1 MKQKS
6 TTETNYK
13 TIRSRLTGVVVV
25 PSIVLL
31 IMWALFSSYTV
42 FDGFYLRAVAQG
54 VKDASIPAVQTFA
67 ALQKERELSMTT
79 LSQPGTATSDLRA
92 QQLATDRAVQSM
104 RTAFGDVAS
113 QAPQEIVDKI
123 NALNALLDQLPQKR
137 SQLESDRSSKADV
150 YTYYNSVL
158 DAGDALFNVQA
169 RVVPDAESMQGAITS
184 TEYFKAADWMSRAT
198 SLASS
203 ALAAGSFT
211 DKEHVEFA
219 GLVGAYHASYD
230 SIAPYARPEVR
241 DHYKFMTEGDNWRKL
256 VAFEGRLIGNGDR
269 PANAGTLAEWQA
281 ISGPIST
288 ELTALVDEQASG
300 AVKITMAR
308 GESKFRSVLVG
319 SLIALL
325 AVIIGIL
332 IAVRTSNRLVNRALI
347 TRLAALKKD
356 SLTLAHERLPDI
368 VDRLR
373 EGKHV
378 DVEVEVPP
386 LDYGSDEIGQVAD
399 AFNAAQYTAVAA
411 AVKES
416 QAREGVNRVFLD
428 IAHRNQGLVHRQ
440 LKILD
445 KLERE
450 EENPEQL
457 DALFQLD
464 HLATR
469 ARRNA
474 ENLIILAGE
483 QPGRQW
489 RKPVRLLDV
498 LRAAVAETE
507 QYVRVKVNP
516 VPDTALVGAAVAD
529 TIHLVAELVDNATA
543 FSSPRSQVQVHASE
557 VPQGVV
563 VEIEDHGL
571 GINPEDRE
579 QHNAMLADP
588 PEFDA
593 MRLRGESRLGL
604 FVVARLAARRGIH
617 VELRESPYGGTLALV
632 LIPSAIV
639 AGAATPVEPAETRQL
654 PRRTFP
660 EDHAIPEQGDDSVH
674 EARFP
679 DTSRELEGF
688 WAQAEAAANQGVN
701 GHHPAAPEER
711 LSGGLD
717 LPPVRGGGLDVPL
730 GDPDLPQHSG
740 DLALPQRKRTPPPEP
755 VAKPAKAAKATK
767 AGTSAD
773 RPELPRRRRQQ
784 NLAPQL
790 VRNDFQPS
798 PESPAEVDPEQSA
811 EKARKGLSA
820 FQRGTRDARR
830 TSDDLEP

>member
-1 MKQKS
+1 MKQKNKA
-6 TTETNYK
+6 ETNQK

-25 PSIVLL
+25 PSVVLL
-31 IMWALFSSYTV
+31 VMWLAFSSYTV
-42 FDGFYLRAVAQG
+42 FDGFYTRAVAVS
-54 VKDASIPAVQTFA
+54 VKDASIPAINAFVAIQR
-67 ALQKERELSMTT
+67 ERQLSMTA
-79 LSQPGTATSDLRA
+79 LSRQGPDLGELHQQQRVVDDTTAA
-92 QQLATDRAVQSM
+92 M
-104 RTAFGDVAS
+104 KKAFAEVSGS
-113 QAPQEIVDKI
+113 APDEVNAKI
-123 NALNALLDQLPQKR
+123 GELNALLGELPQR
-137 SQLESDRSSKADV
+137 RAGVESGKVDKNGI
-150 YTYYNSVL
+150 YQYYNSVV
-158 DAGDALFNVQA
+158 DAGTALFGTQA
-169 RVVPDAESMQGAITS
+169 RVVPDAVASQGGLTATDL
-184 TEYFKAADWMSRAT
+184 FRAADWMSRASSVVAGALT
-198 SLASS
+198 SD
-203 ALAAGSFT
+203 T
-211 DKEHVEFA
+211 
-219 GLVGAYHASYD
+219 
-230 SIAPYARPEVR
+230 ARPEDRLEFVHLIGSYHAQLNTTTPFAYDEVR
-241 DHYKFMTEGDNWRKL
+241 REHRALTESDNWRRLTGLEDSL
-256 VAFEGRLIGNGDR
+256 VSAADPEVALD
-269 PANAGTLAEWQA
+269 EWQA
-281 ISGPIST
+281 VSRPVSERLVDLATAQASKAADVGLERGNNRFVTVLIG
-288 ELTALVDEQASG
+288 ALVAL
-300 AVKITMAR
+300 VV
-308 GESKFRSVLVG
+308 VLG
-319 SLIALL
+319 
-325 AVIIGIL
+325 GIVF
-332 IAVRTSNRLVNRALI
+332 AVRISNRLVNRALI
-347 TRLAALKKD
+347 TRLAALRKD
-356 SLTLAHERLPDI
+356 SLALAHERLPDI

-516 VPDTALVGAAVAD
+516 VPETALVGAAVAD

-557 VPQGVV
+557 VPQGIV

-571 GINPEDRE
+571 GINPDDRE

-639 AGAATPVEPAETRQL
+639 AGPTSAVEPAETREL
-654 PRRTFP
+654 PRRPFP
-660 EDHAIPEQGDDSVH
+660 DDPVIPEQGDDSVRD
-674 EARFP
+674 ARFP

-688 WAQAEAAANQGVN
+688 WAQAEAAANQ
-701 GHHPAAPEER
+701 HP
-711 LSGGLD
+711 
-717 LPPVRGGGLDVPL
+717 VPAD
-730 GDPDLPQHSG
+730 GRRVIDDPDLPQHSG
-740 DLALPQRKRTPPPEP
+740 DLQLPQRKRTAEWPADEP
-755 VAKPAKAAKATK
+755 SGGT
-767 AGTSAD
+767 AG
-773 RPELPRRRRQQ
+773 RPELPRRKRQQ

-790 VRNDFQPS
+790 VRNDFHPS
-798 PESPAEVDPEQSA
+798 PEPLAEVDAEQSA
-811 EKARKGLSA
+811 DRVRDGLSA
-820 FQRGTRDARR
+820 FQRGTLEARR
-830 TSDDLEP
+830 SDDALEP

>member
-31 IMWALFSSYTV
+31 VMWALFSSYTV
-42 FDGFYLRAVAQG
+42 FDGYYLRTVAAG
-54 VKDASIPAVQTFA
+54 VKDASIPALQTFA
-67 ALQKERELSMTT
+67 ALQKERELSLTS
-79 LSQPGTATSDLRA
+79 LSQPETDKTALRT
-92 QQLATDRAVQSM
+92 QYEETDRALGAMNSALDELA
-104 RTAFGDVAS
+104 TS
-113 QAPQEIVDKI
+113 APQEIVDRI
-123 NALNALLDQLPQKR
+123 NGLDVLLGQLSQKR
-137 SQLESDRSSKADV
+137 SQLETGKASKSEI
-150 YTYYNSVL
+150 YTYYNSLL
-158 DAGDALFNVQA
+158 DAGTALFNVQA
-169 RVVPDAESMQGAITS
+169 RTVPDAESVQNAIFAP
-184 TEYFKAADWMSRAT
+184 EFFKAADWMSRAT
-198 SLASS
+198 SIASA
-203 ALAAGSFT
+203 ALAAGSFSPE
-211 DKEHVEFA
+211 EHIEFA
-219 GLVGAYHASYD
+219 NLVGAYHATYESGQ
-230 SIAPYARPEVR
+230 PYALPEVR
-241 DHYKFMTEGDNWRKL
+241 RHYQAMVESEAWRKL
-256 VAFEGRLIGNGDR
+256 VEFENRLVQNQSR
-269 PANAGTLAEWQA
+269 PANAGSLSDWQG
-281 ISGPIST
+281 ISGPIAA
-288 ELTALVDEQASG
+288 ELNALTSEQAAG
-300 AVKITMAR
+300 AVDITMAN
-308 GESKFRSVLVG
+308 GESKFRTVLIGSLVG
-319 SLIALL
+319 LL

-332 IAVRTSNRLVNRALI
+332 IAIRTSNRLVNRALI
-347 TRLAALKKD
+347 TRLAALRKD
-356 SLTLAHERLPDI
+356 SLALAHERLPDI

-378 DVEVEVPP
+378 DVEAEVPP

-399 AFNAAQYTAVAA
+399 AFNAAQFTAVAA

-450 EENPEQL
+450 EENPDQL

-516 VPDTALVGAAVAD
+516 VPDVALVGAAVAD

-543 FSSPRSQVQVHASE
+543 FSSPRSQVQIHASE

-571 GINPEDRE
+571 GISPEDRE

-593 MRLRGESRLGL
+593 VRLRGESRLGL

-632 LIPSAIV
+632 LMPTSIV
-639 AGAATPVEPAETRQL
+639 ASPNSPTEPADTTL
-654 PRRTFP
+654 LLSRRSLH
-660 EDHAIPEQGDDSVH
+660 DHAVAERDEDEEEPVVAAGNNGSVP

-679 DTSRELEGF
+679 EPSQLEGF
-688 WAQAEAAANQGVN
+688 WAQAEAAANQQ
-701 GHHPAAPEER
+701 HDPQPEDER

-717 LPPVRGGGLDVPL
+717 LTPHSGSLE
-730 GDPDLPQHSG
+730 LPQRTRTGG
-740 DLALPQRKRTPPPEP
+740 DLAAESPRPD
-755 VAKPAKAAKATK
+755 AGDPAGGK
-767 AGTSAD
+767 
-773 RPELPRRRRQQ
+773 PELPRRRRQQ
-784 NLAPQL
+784 HIAPQL
-790 VRNDFQPS
+790 VRNDFHPT
-798 PESPAEVDPEQSA
+798 PEPLAEVDVEQAA
-811 EKARKGLSA
+811 ERVRNGLSA
-820 FQRGTRDARR
+820 FQRGTRNARR
-830 TSDDLEP
+830 SDDAFEK

>member
-6 TTETNYK
+6 KAETSQK

-25 PSIVLL
+25 PSVVLL
-31 IMWALFSSYTV
+31 VMWLAFSSYTV
-42 FDGFYLRAVAQG
+42 FDGFYTRAVAVS
-54 VKDASIPAVQTFA
+54 VKDASIPAVSAFVA
-67 ALQKERELSMTT
+67 IQKERELAMTA
-79 LSQPGTATSDLRA
+79 LGQRDPDLDELHA
-92 QQLATDRAVQSM
+92 QQRVVDETTKSM
-104 RTAFGDVAS
+104 RTAFADVAGK
-113 QAPQEIVDKI
+113 APDDIVVKI
-123 NALNALLDQLPQKR
+123 NGLNAQLDQLPEQR
-137 SQLESDRSSKADV
+137 RQFEGGKADRNQV
-150 YTYYNSVL
+150 YKFYNDII
-158 DAGDALFNVQA
+158 DAGARLFTAQA
-169 RVVPDAESMQGAITS
+169 RSVPDSVAAQGGLNATDM
-184 TEYFKAADWMSRAT
+184 FRAADWMSRA
-198 SLASS
+198 SSVAASG
-203 ALAAGSFT
+203 LTVDKPAAA
-211 DKEHVEFA
+211 DRLEFIR
-219 GLVGAYHASYD
+219 LVGSYHAQLDVLIPSAEEAVQREYR
-230 SIAPYARPEVR
+230 AL
-241 DHYKFMTEGDNWRKL
+241 TESQGWRELLELENRLITSPDADLSAQQWQTVADPISEKL
-256 VAFEGRLIGNGDR
+256 VALAVDQ
-269 PANAGTLAEWQA
+269 GTLAA
-281 ISGPIST
+281 DIG
-288 ELTALVDEQASG
+288 L
-300 AVKITMAR
+300 AR
-308 GESKFRSVLVG
+308 GNNRFITVLVG
-319 SLIALL
+319 SLIALIVVL
-325 AVIIGIL
+325 GGIIT
-332 IAVRTSNRLVNRALI
+332 AVRTSNRLVNRALI
-347 TRLAALKKD
+347 TRLTSLKKD
-356 SLTLAHERLPDI
+356 SLALAHERLPDI

-378 DVEVEVPP
+378 DVEAEVPP
-386 LDYGSDEIGQVAD
+386 LDYGTDEIGQVAD

-450 EENPEQL
+450 EENPDQL

-498 LRAAVAETE
+498 LRAGVAETE

-516 VPDTALVGAAVAD
+516 VPETALVGAAVAD
-529 TIHLVAELVDNATA
+529 TIHLIAELVDNATA

-639 AGAATPVEPAETRQL
+639 AGPATAGEFAETGQL
-654 PRRTFP
+654 PRRAY
-660 EDHAIPEQGDDSVH
+660 EDHLVPEPAEEAVP

-679 DTSRELEGF
+679 GTSRELEGF
-688 WAQAEAAANQGVN
+688 WAAAEAAANSDSL
-701 GHHPAAPEER
+701 PADDGLSGGLNLPSP
-711 LSGGLD
+711 SGGLD
-717 LPPVRGGGLDVPL
+717 LSSHSGSLDFSQHDFSQRSGSL
-730 GDPDLPQHSG
+730 DLPQRSG
-740 DLALPQRKRTPPPEP
+740 EPELPQRRRTT
-755 VAKPAKAAKATK
+755 ATDEDT
-767 AGTSAD
+767 GS

-790 VRNDFQPS
+790 VRNDFHPS
-798 PESPAEVDPEQSA
+798 PEPLAEVDVEQSA
-811 EKARKGLSA
+811 ERTRKGLSA

-830 TSDDLEP
+830 SDDALET

>member
-1 MKQKS
+1 MRK
-6 TTETNYK
+6 
-13 TIRSRLTGVVVV
+13 
-25 PSIVLL
+25 
-31 IMWALFSSYTV
+31 A
-42 FDGFYLRAVAQG
+42 FD
-54 VKDASIPAVQTFA
+54 
-67 ALQKERELSMTT
+67 EL
-79 LSQPGTATSDLRA
+79 
-92 QQLATDRAVQSM
+92 
-104 RTAFGDVAS
+104 AS

-123 NALNALLDQLPQKR
+123 NALTVLLDQLPQRR
-137 SQLESDRSSKADV
+137 SALDAGRASKSEI
-150 YTYYNSVL
+150 YTYYNSLL
-158 DAGDALFNVQA
+158 DAGDALFSVQA
-169 RVVPDAESMQGAITS
+169 RVVPDHESVKGAITAE
-184 TEYFKAADWMSRAT
+184 EYFKAADWMSRAT

-203 ALAAGSFT
+203 ALAAGQFT
-211 DKEHVEFA
+211 PEEHIEFA
-219 GLVGAYHASYD
+219 NLVGAYHSSYD
-230 SIAPYARPEVR
+230 SIAPYAQPEVR
-241 DHYKFMTEGDNWRKL
+241 EHYQFMIEGDQWKRL
-256 VAFEGRLIGNGDR
+256 VEFEGRLIQNG
-269 PANAGTLAEWQA
+269 PKPGNAGSLQEWQSV
-281 ISGPIST
+281 SGPISD
-288 ELTALVDEQASG
+288 ELVALVSEQASS
-300 AVKITMAR
+300 AVNVTMGR
-308 GESKFRSVLVG
+308 GESKFRTVLIG
-319 SLIALL
+319 SLVALL

-332 IAVRTSNRLVNRALI
+332 IAIRTSNRLVNRALI
-347 TRLAALKKD
+347 TRLTALKKD

-529 TIHLVAELVDNATA
+529 TIHLIAELVDNATA

-557 VPQGVV
+557 VPQGIV

-617 VELRESPYGGTLALV
+617 VELRDSPYGGTLALV

-639 AGAATPVEPAETRQL
+639 AGPTTATEPAETRQL
-654 PRRTFP
+654 PRRSFH
-660 EDHAIPEQGDDSVH
+660 DIPEQGDDSVRD
-674 EARFP
+674 ARFP
-679 DTSRELEGF
+679 DSSRDLEGF
-688 WAQAEAAANQGVN
+688 WAQAEAAANE
-701 GHHPAAPEER
+701 HPLPEVER

-717 LPPVRGGGLDVPL
+717 LSQRSGELD
-730 GDPDLPQHSG
+730 
-740 DLALPQRKRTPPPEP
+740 LPQRKRATSEWPADEPES
-755 VAKPAKAAKATK
+755 AAAV
-767 AGTSAD
+767 AD

-790 VRNDFQPS
+790 VRNDFHPS
-798 PESPAEVDPEQSA
+798 PEPLPEVDPEKSA
-811 EKARKGLSA
+811 ERVRKGLSA

-830 TSDDLEP
+830 TPADDLEP

>member
-1 MKQKS
+1 MKQKNKA
-6 TTETNYK
+6 ETNQK

-25 PSIVLL
+25 PSVVLL
-31 IMWALFSSYTV
+31 VMWLAFSSYTV
-42 FDGFYLRAVAQG
+42 FDGFYTRAVAVS
-54 VKDASIPAVQTFA
+54 VKDASIPAVNAFVAVQRERQLAMA
-67 ALQKERELSMTT
+67 ALNRQNPDLTDLHEQQRVVDDTTGAMRRAFDDVSGSAPDEVLTRITELN
-79 LSQPGTATSDLRA
+79 
-92 QQLATDRAVQSM
+92 V
-104 RTAFGDVAS
+104 
-113 QAPQEIVDKI
+113 
-123 NALNALLDQLPQKR
+123 LLGELPQRRAGVETGKV
-137 SQLESDRSSKADV
+137 DREEV
-150 YTYYNSVL
+150 YAYYNSLV
-158 DAGDALFNVQA
+158 DAGTALFGTQA
-169 RVVPDAESMQGAITS
+169 RVVPDSVASQGGLTATDL
-184 TEYFKAADWMSRAT
+184 FRAADSMSRA
-198 SLASS
+198 SS
-203 ALAAGSFT
+203 VAAGSLLAGAPGAE
-211 DKEHVEFA
+211 DRLEFA
-219 GLVGAYHASYD
+219 
-230 SIAPYARPEVR
+230 
-241 DHYKFMTEGDNWRKL
+241 N
-256 VAFEGRLIGNGDR
+256 
-269 PANAGTLAEWQA
+269 
-281 ISGPIST
+281 
-288 ELTALVDEQASG
+288 
-300 AVKITMAR
+300 
-308 GESKFRSVLVG
+308 LVG
-319 SLIALL
+319 SYRAQLTTTAPDAEERIRREHRALVESDDWRRLVQLENELIAAPDPDVTPEQWQAASRPVSERLVDL
-325 AVIIGIL
+325 AIDQASAAADIGLERGNTRFVTVL
-332 IAVRTSNRLVNRALI
+332 IGALVALVVVLAGIVFAVRISNRLVNRALI
-347 TRLAALKKD
+347 TRLASLKKE
-356 SLTLAHERLPDI
+356 SLALAHERLPDI

-516 VPDTALVGAAVAD
+516 VPETALVGAAVAD

-639 AGAATPVEPAETRQL
+639 AGPTSAVEPAETREL

-660 EDHAIPEQGDDSVH
+660 DDHVIPEQGDTSVRD
-674 EARFP
+674 ARFP
-679 DTSRELEGF
+679 DTSRALEGF
-688 WAQAEAAANQGVN
+688 WAQAEAAANQHSV
-701 GHHPAAPEER
+701 PADRRRLTEE
-711 LSGGLD
+711 
-717 LPPVRGGGLDVPL
+717 
-730 GDPDLPQHSG
+730 PDLPQHSG
-740 DLALPQRKRTPPPEP
+740 DLQLPQRKRTAEWPADEP
-755 VAKPAKAAKATK
+755 S
-767 AGTSAD
+767 AGSAD
-773 RPELPRRRRQQ
+773 RPELPRRKRQQ

-790 VRNDFQPS
+790 ARNDFHPS
-798 PESPAEVDPEQSA
+798 PEPLAETDVEQSA
-811 EKARKGLSA
+811 ERVREGLSA

-830 TSDDLEP
+830 SDDALEP

>member
-42 FDGFYLRAVAQG
+42 FDGFYLRAVASG
-54 VKDASIPAVQTFA
+54 VKDASIPAVETFA
-67 ALQKERELSMTT
+67 ALQKERELSMTS
-79 LSQPGTATSDLRA
+79 LSQPDRGTSDLEV
-92 QQLATDRAVQSM
+92 QQGETDRAVTGM
-104 RTAFGDVAS
+104 RTAFNELAA
-113 QAPQEIVDKI
+113 QAPQEIVDRI
-123 NALNALLDQLPQKR
+123 NALTVLLDQLPQR
-137 SQLESDRSSKADV
+137 RAALEARRASKTEI
-150 YTYYNSVL
+150 YTYYNNLL
-158 DAGDALFNVQA
+158 DAGHALFSVQA
-169 RVVPDAESMQGAITS
+169 RVVPDHESVKGAIIAP
-184 TEYFKAADWMSRAT
+184 EYFKAADWMSRAT
-198 SLASS
+198 SLASG
-203 ALAAGSFT
+203 ALAAGQFT
-211 DKEHVEFA
+211 PEEHLEFA
-219 GLVGAYHASYD
+219 GLVGAYHSSYE
-230 SIAPYARPEVR
+230 SIAPYAQPEVR
-241 DHYKFMTEGDNWRKL
+241 EHYQFMIEGDDWKRL
-256 VAFEGRLIGNGDR
+256 VEFEGKLIQNAQK
-269 PANAGTLAEWQA
+269 PSNAGSLQDWQS
-281 ISGPIST
+281 ISGPVST
-288 ELTALVDEQASG
+288 ELTALVNEQAAS
-300 AVKITMAR
+300 AVNLTMER
-308 GESKFRSVLVG
+308 GESKFRTVLIG
-319 SLIALL
+319 SLVALL

-332 IAVRTSNRLVNRALI
+332 IAIRTSNRLVNRALI
-347 TRLAALKKD
+347 TRLTSLKKD
-356 SLTLAHERLPDI
+356 SLQLAHERLPDI
-368 VDRLR
+368 VERLR
-373 EGKHV
+373 DGKHV

-498 LRAAVAETE
+498 LRAGVAETE

-529 TIHLVAELVDNATA
+529 TIHLIAELVDNATA
-543 FSSPRSQVQVHASE
+543 FSSPRSQVQVHANE
-557 VPQGVV
+557 VPQGIV

-639 AGAATPVEPAETRQL
+639 AGPTTATEAAETRQL
-654 PRRTFP
+654 PRRSFH
-660 EDHAIPEQGDDSVH
+660 DIPEQGDDSVRD
-674 EARFP
+674 ARFP
-679 DTSRELEGF
+679 DSSRDLEGF
-688 WAQAEAAANQGVN
+688 WAQAEAAVN
-701 GHHPAAPEER
+701 EDPLPEVER

-717 LPPVRGGGLDVPL
+717 LSQR
-730 GDPDLPQHSG
+730 SG
-740 DLALPQRKRTPPPEP
+740 ELELPQRKRATSEW
-755 VAKPAKAAKATK
+755 PAADSESAN
-767 AGTSAD
+767 GSAD

-790 VRNDFQPS
+790 VRNDFHPS
-798 PESPAEVDPEQSA
+798 PEPLAEVDPEQSA
-811 EKARKGLSA
+811 EKVRKGLSA

-830 TSDDLEP
+830 TPDDLEP

>member
-54 VKDASIPAVQTFA
+54 VRDASIPAVQTFA
-67 ALQKERELSMTT
+67 AIQKERELSMTA
-79 LSQPGTATSDLRA
+79 LALPDAGTSDLEA
-92 QQLATDRAVQSM
+92 QQQDTDRAVDDM
-104 RTAFGDVAS
+104 RAAFTELAS
-113 QAPQEIVDKI
+113 QAPPEIVERID
-123 NALNALLDQLPQKR
+123 ALNVLVDQLPQRR
-137 SQLESDRSSKADV
+137 SALAAGRASKTEI
-150 YTYYNSVL
+150 YTYYNSLL
-158 DAGDALFNVQA
+158 DAGDALFSVQA
-169 RVVPDAESMQGAITS
+169 RVVPDAESMKGAITAS
-184 TEYFKAADWMSRAT
+184 EYFKASDWMSRAT
-198 SLASS
+198 SLASG
-203 ALAAGSFT
+203 ALAAGRFT
-211 DKEHVEFA
+211 PEEHVEFA
-219 GLVGAYHASYD
+219 SLVGAYHASFN
-230 SIAPYARPEVR
+230 SNEAHARPEVR
-241 DHYKFMTEGDNWRKL
+241 EHYRFMVEGEEWKRL
-256 VAFEGRLIGNGDR
+256 VAFEGRLVQNGDR
-269 PANAGTLAEWQA
+269 PLEAGSLQEWQNV
-281 ISGPIST
+281 SGPMSA
-288 ELTALVDEQASG
+288 ELTALVSEQAAS
-300 AVKITMAR
+300 AVGVTMSR
-308 GESKFRSVLVG
+308 GESKFRTVIVG

-332 IAVRTSNRLVNRALI
+332 IAIRTSNRLVNKALI
-347 TRLAALKKD
+347 TRLASLKKD
-356 SLTLAHERLPDI
+356 SLALAHERLPDI

-498 LRAAVAETE
+498 LRAGVAETE

-557 VPQGVV
+557 VPQGIV

-571 GINPEDRE
+571 GINPEDRD

-639 AGAATPVEPAETRQL
+639 AGPTTVTEPAETRQL
-654 PRRTFP
+654 PRRPFH
-660 EDHAIPEQGDDSVH
+660 DIPQQGDDPVRD
-674 EARFP
+674 AGFP
-679 DTSRELEGF
+679 DTSRDLEGF
-688 WAQAEAAANQGVN
+688 WAQAEAAANAGAPVN
-701 GHHPAAPEER
+701 NHTPNATTTADPLPEVER
-711 LSGGLD
+711 MSGGLD
-717 LPPVRGGGLDVPL
+717 LSQR
-730 GDPDLPQHSG
+730 SG
-740 DLALPQRKRTPPPEP
+740 ELELPQRKRVEEWPGTEP
-755 VAKPAKAAKATK
+755 DPS
-767 AGTSAD
+767 AGGTGGVG

-790 VRNDFQPS
+790 VRNDFHPS
-798 PESPAEVDPEQSA
+798 PEPLAEVDPEKSDRV
-811 EKARKGLSA
+811 RKGLSA

-830 TSDDLEP
+830 SEDLEP